1 MHAPIYS
8 LFSFL
13 SSFFFPFYARLRGNE
28 RRKKKEEEEEE
39 EEREER
45 RKKTKSKIGETLRNV
60 NLAAISREF
69 PNSELTI

>member
-13 SSFFFPFYARLRGNE
+13 SSSFFPFYARLRGNE

-39 EEREER
+39 EKEER